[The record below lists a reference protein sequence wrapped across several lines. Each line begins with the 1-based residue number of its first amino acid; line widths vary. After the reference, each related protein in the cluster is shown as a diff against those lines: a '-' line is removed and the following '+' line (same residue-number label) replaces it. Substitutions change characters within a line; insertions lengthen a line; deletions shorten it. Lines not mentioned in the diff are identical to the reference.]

1 MQKSISAPHLAVSE
15 AAFISEPVEA
25 AESSQDRGGSSP
37 AGNGVELWAAPPR
50 SPDGFFDD
58 WGGEGSWFR
67 ALLSGGLSMAARGGK
82 AKESPRGTRSGQPE
96 LPGPFDSP
104 APMLRQS
111 SMSGCT
117 PVTRQSSISGC
128 TPNQALPPT
137 RQHSSLGF
145 TPTRQNSSLGYTP
158 TRQNSTLGT
167 GGTGLMAPASHG
179 QLGHVLQKH
188 GTRTVYFAV
197 LLVLSLYASVLLEG
211 AARRVAKLH
220 SNAPP
225 SRAQAL
231 INLIGTGQIVN
242 PSQVAL
248 EDVVGTVP
256 AVELQD
262 DPVVWVQKPI
272 LGVVPVVLVSGH
284 VPNEPNHPTLRV
296 LKQARA
302 LNDLVYIVGPSSN
315 LKHLTDLGVIVEPR
329 ADYNSTMSWIFS
341 NLGEVR
347 QETMRWWVVRE
358 FMRRHNYSRIFYL
371 GAEVMLYANITEYV
385 NWAVPNA
392 SVMLPKRWPS
402 MRPPLVPSQY
412 VSTAI
417 SGHIALWTK
426 EALDDFLAFFQ
437 AVLRIGL
444 FGGRRGSKK
453 LVNRKEYFDM
463 TILAW
468 YAYSDCWLSA
478 ATVPCMAEEQV
489 GISPSRARRMR
500 QAKFVPRFQVESFC
514 QPRMCQNTSW
524 SDPGPCVFDNNFS
537 VTSPSRLFIF
547 KPPDKCPTSKHYE
560 HFEAWMGD
568 QRPKLVQF
576 LAVHFQGSRRK
587 YMMLDDPDP
596 SRSWGA
602 STM

>member
-1 MQKSISAPHLAVSE
+1 MSE
-15 AAFISEPVEA
+15 SCGVG
-25 AESSQDRGGSSP
+25 ESSTNGAGLAGQGEEQWARPQQSP
-37 AGNGVELWAAPPR
+37 
-50 SPDGFFDD
+50 
-58 WGGEGSWFR
+58 
-67 ALLSGGLSMAARGGK
+67 SGGYFDGWEQEGAWLSRLVVGTFGMGMRGGK
-82 AKESPRGTRSGQPE
+82 AKESPKGTTSGLMP
-96 LPGPFDSP
+96 LADSCDQSTP
-104 APMLRQS
+104 ITRQS
-111 SMSGCT
+111 SVSGYA
-117 PVTRQSSISGC
+117 PVTRQNSTSGC
-128 TPNQALPPT
+128 SPLTWQNSSSAAPPT
-137 RQHSSLGF
+137 RQASFLGLNTPQRQNSALGF
-145 TPTRQNSSLGYTP
+145 TPTRQNS
-158 TRQNSTLGT
+158 TLGV
-167 GGTGLMAPASHG
+167 GGSGLMAPSSPGDWWHLLHKYG
-179 QLGHVLQKH
+179 MRSLYV
-188 GTRTVYFAV
+188 V
-197 LLVLSLYASVLLEG
+197 LLLLVSLYASVFLEG
-211 AARRVAKLH
+211 AAH
-220 SNAPP
+220 SMARLQSSGPP

-231 INLIGTGQIVN
+231 ISFIGTGHIGD
-242 PSQVAL
+242 PSQTAT

-256 AVELQD
+256 AVEVAYD
-262 DPVVWVQKPI
+262 STVWVQKPI
-272 LGVVPVVLVSGH
+272 VGVVPVVLVSGH

-296 LKQARA
+296 LKQARK

-358 FMRRHNYSRIFYL
+358 FMQRHNYSRIFYL

-426 EALDDFLAFFQ
+426 EALDDFLGFFQ
-437 AVLRIGL
+437 TVLRIGL

-468 YAYSDCWLSA
+468 YAYSDCWLSPTA
-478 ATVPCMAEEQV
+478 PPCMAEEQV
-489 GISPSRARRMR
+489 GISPRRARKMR
-500 QAKFVPRFQVESFC
+500 LASFVPQFQVESFC

-524 SDPGPCVFDNNFS
+524 SDSGLCVFDNNFS

-547 KPPDKCPTSKHYE
+547 KPLDKCPTSKHYE
-560 HFEAWMGD
+560 HFEAWLGD

-587 YMMLDDPDP
+587 YMMLEDPDP